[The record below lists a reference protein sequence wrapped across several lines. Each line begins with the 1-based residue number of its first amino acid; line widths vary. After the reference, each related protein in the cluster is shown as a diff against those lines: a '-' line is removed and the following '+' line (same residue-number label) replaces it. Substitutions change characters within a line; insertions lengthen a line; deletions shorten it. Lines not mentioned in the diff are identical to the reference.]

1 MSRSLRYAVLIP
13 LSVLAF
19 YVLFVLPDVDLGW
32 PGGLALLAG
41 AWLVWYLLWAA
52 WTAPGTSPGEAV
64 AAVSP
69 GEQRAWIG
77 LLFTLAI
84 LLYFGLRATQ
94 MVGADG
100 GRAPEA
106 TAIGRH
112 IGMMVVAWL
121 VVMQVLRRRWRDR
134 VEADERD
141 RAIEARAAGWARG
154 SLVVFVVALA
164 VLFAFTPPDRLAWA
178 RPMTLSN
185 MLMAGLIGSC
195 LLEYLVTGLAYWRD
209 RR

>member
-32 PGGLALLAG
+32 PGGLALIAG
-41 AWLVWYLLWAA
+41 AWLVWYLLWATWKA
-52 WTAPGTSPGEAV
+52 SGTSLGEAV

-84 LLYFGLRATQ
+84 LLYFGLRAAQ
-94 MVGADG
+94 MVDTDG

-121 VVMQVLRRRWRDR
+121 VVMQVLAQRWRDK